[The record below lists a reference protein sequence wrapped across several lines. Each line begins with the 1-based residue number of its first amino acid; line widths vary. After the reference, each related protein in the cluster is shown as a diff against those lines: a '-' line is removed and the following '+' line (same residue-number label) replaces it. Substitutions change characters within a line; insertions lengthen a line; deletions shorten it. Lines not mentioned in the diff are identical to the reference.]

1 MIWIQ
6 FSSAPDAPP
15 STTFMGTDVEVWI
28 KVLTKPYVEGITVA
42 GHVRLPD
49 GSPASLT
56 FDESGVAS
64 LKLDEHQ
71 KGKYKVEATVSKD
84 GYQDATLTADFYYV
98 DEPEEISELDFVI

>member
-1 MIWIQ
+1 MIRIQ

-28 KVLTKPYVEGITVA
+28 KVLTKPHVEGITA
-42 GHVRLPD
+42 TGHVRLPN

-84 GYQDATLTADFYYV
+84 GYQDTTLTADFYYV
-98 DEPEEISELDFVI
+98 DKPGEVSELDFAI